1 MILSDKIWKLLEPAT
16 KNADD
21 ISWKELETGLQT
33 GDYKLF
39 TYKDSACVTGYT
51 KNSIRI
57 GLGGGKMNEVKKIVD
72 NIEKF
77 AKNNNINYIDIL
89 GRIGWEK
96 ILKGYNK
103 KAVLLRKE
111 IQ

>member
-16 KNADD
+16 RDADD
-21 ISWKELETGLQT
+21 ISRQELETGLQT

-57 GLGGGKMNEVKKIVD
+57 GLGGGKMEEVKKIVEK
-72 NIEKF
+72 IERF
-77 AKNNNINYIDIL
+77 AKNNKINYIDIL
-89 GRIGWEK
+89 GRMGWEK
-96 ILKGYNK
+96 ALKGYK
-103 KAVLLRKE
+103 KQAVLLRKE
-111 IQ
+111 VT

>member
-21 ISWKELETGLQT
+21 ISRKELETGLQT